1 MTKSDCFLMCFW
13 RDESGASAAEYA
25 LLLAIIA
32 TDMAA
37 AAGTLGEAIASAF
50 DNASDCISEGF
61 DCTP

>member
-1 MTKSDCFLMCFW
+1 MCFW
-13 RDESGASAAEYA
+13 RDESGATAAEYA

-32 TDMAA
+32 AGMAA
-37 AAGTLGEAIASAF
+37 AAGTLGEAIASAI

>member
-25 LLLAIIA
+25 LLLAIISA
-32 TDMAA
+32 GMAA
-37 AAGTLGEAIASAF
+37 AAGTLGEAIAAAI
-50 DNASDCISEGF
+50 DNASNCINEGF